1 MAESKLG
8 VVSIVLFLSIVGIRA
23 ETELEGVVVADVSDL
38 TPEEEIAQL
47 KSKIASLDRSD
58 ELTRKD
64 DNIAH
69 LENRIKEKSANIAS
83 LESEIKLLQKKVPVD
98 DEESLRSAQARNN
111 ELEKQIEKLKGE
123 LEIQSKKR
131 ETLEG
136 SVSEAE
142 RDIEKLR
149 SKLEDVEKIYNEQRN
164 RIKKIEHAV
173 RVAEDKLM
181 GAQVEARS
189 KAEELMKIHRA
200 WLPHWLATHLAH
212 FQDIAST
219 KWDRHLKPAVDCLLV
234 KAAEKLAKAQKLVEP
249 HFETVKT
256 EWIPALKDHWIM
268 FTTSCEPY
276 VLMASNRTAEA
287 YAICR
292 STIKPHIVKVKELA
306 DPYFQEA
313 KRFSEPYI
321 KQIATV
327 AKPYVEKVQ
336 LVIEPYKKHV
346 ASAFA
351 KLLESASMY
360 HHQVQDAVQ
369 ENLKKHE
376 LSKPLATKRLVSI
389 MVSALFAIP
398 LFCLYKIFS
407 TIFSKKIIR
416 TTRNHAS
423 QRHKRRHVDK

>member
-83 LESEIKLLQKKVPVD
+83 LESEIKLLQKVPVD

-256 EWIPALKDHWIM
+256 
-268 FTTSCEPY
+268 
-276 VLMASNRTAEA
+276 
-287 YAICR
+287 
-292 STIKPHIVKVKELA
+292 
-306 DPYFQEA
+306 
-313 KRFSEPYI
+313 
-321 KQIATV
+321 
-327 AKPYVEKVQ
+327 
-336 LVIEPYKKHV
+336 
-346 ASAFA
+346 
-351 KLLESASMY
+351 
-360 HHQVQDAVQ
+360 VQDAVQ

>member
-83 LESEIKLLQKKVPVD
+83 LESEIKLLQKVPVD

-256 EWIPALKDHWIM
+256 E
-268 FTTSCEPY
+268 
-276 VLMASNRTAEA
+276 
-287 YAICR
+287 
-292 STIKPHIVKVKELA
+292 
-306 DPYFQEA
+306 A